1 MQKSKRILA
10 IIGIVILVGL
20 YVVSLISAFFATEA
34 SATLFKVSIFST
46 IIIPILIYIYM
57 MLCRVFRPKDNNNA
71 QQEDDSKK

>member
-34 SATLFKVSIFST
+34 SATLFQVSIFCT
-46 IIIPILIYIYM
+46 IVIPMLLYVYM
-57 MLCRVFRPKDNNNA
+57 MLCRVFRPKDHNDMK
-71 QQEDDSKK
+71 QEDDSNK